1 MRKPVAYPKQESL
14 HEKSVR
20 LLSEKSG
27 FPQEFVKRAV
37 TYVNTPSWNLLADPK
52 IGGGSDQR
60 LRDWFLDLVKTYKHL
75 RRYLGETHAK

>member
-1 MRKPVAYPKQESL
+1 MRKVVPYPKQESL

-27 FPQEFVKRAV
+27 FPVEFVKRAV
-37 TYVNTPSWNLLADPK
+37 TYVNTPSWNLLADPL

-60 LRDWFLDLVKTYKHL
+60 LRDWFMSLAKVYRHL
-75 RRYLGETHAK
+75 RRYLGDKYEE